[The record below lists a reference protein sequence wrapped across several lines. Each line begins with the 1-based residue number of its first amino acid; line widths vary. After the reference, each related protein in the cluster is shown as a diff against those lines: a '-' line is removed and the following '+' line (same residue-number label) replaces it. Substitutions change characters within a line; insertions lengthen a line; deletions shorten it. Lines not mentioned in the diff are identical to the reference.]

1 MGTQGVRVAAPRTTP
16 MLPSCSPNFPCASM
30 TRYTHVEHEPILYLY
45 HFIKDST
52 GNIEKSLKLRENV
65 WQFTKCLT
73 IFPIHWKQK
82 EQMNPEIKVFSRKKT
97 HASRQRSKYSFFA
110 TILNFSLSKR
120 IELRTCLV

>member
-1 MGTQGVRVAAPRTTP
+1 MAIYEV
-16 MLPSCSPNFPCASM
+16 LD
-30 TRYTHVEHEPILYLY
+30 YLS
-45 HFIKDST
+45 DPLET
-52 GNIEKSLKLRENV
+52 
-65 WQFTKCLT
+65 
-73 IFPIHWKQK
+73 K